1 VTSLA
6 GALTRAGS
14 SADGFIK
21 AMADM
26 LESFKRR
33 ALQQFLAG
41 AGAPVDAP
49 AAGRPVTHKFI
60 IGAPPNLAEIIR
72 DAELHRTQRFVFE
85 ALFHPRV
92 FRALAAPG
100 TVPGPPHEELTRVI
114 FQALF
119 HPQSL
124 NVPWQR
130 LDLPRQSLNVKQLV
144 TPGGTPPRRL

>member
-21 AMADM
+21 AMADV

-41 AGAPVDAP
+41 TGAPVEPPVAP
-49 AAGRPVTHKFI
+49 ARRQTFI